1 MLISVPEVPLSVAA
15 IGARQHTVP
24 AYQIVLWVV
33 PEVQQALG
41 NRLPIL
47 LPLARA
53 EDHFHEVPHPAN
65 DWDVCQLFLGQD
77 FGVLK

>member
-1 MLISVPEVPLSVAA
+1 MEATHDA
-15 IGARQHTVP
+15 TGARQHTAP
-24 AYQIVLWVV
+24 LPTYQILLWVV

-47 LPLARA
+47 LPLART

-65 DWDVCQLFLGQD
+65 DGDISQFFLGQD